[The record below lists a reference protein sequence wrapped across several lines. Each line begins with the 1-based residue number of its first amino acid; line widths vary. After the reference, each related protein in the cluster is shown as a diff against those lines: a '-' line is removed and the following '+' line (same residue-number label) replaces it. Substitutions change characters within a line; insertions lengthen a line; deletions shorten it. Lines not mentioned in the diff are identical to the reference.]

1 MRKFLKTIFA
11 SDRKGA
17 YLQFI
22 KNKYFNIWMN
32 NYIIPELDYQ
42 QNNYIFRKLFADGT
56 IAGFLYKA
64 VAGSSEFPNGMP
76 VFCPYAVNTIN
87 LYDYP
92 IDVSLVNVRG
102 VKFIPATLQR
112 VDKDVVIGWCQSNKK
127 PVRAIIDYYAE
138 RLQIVEDVIKAN
150 LNAQR
155 MPWLLVT
162 SPEDEKAVEE
172 LFENVMAGDA
182 ACYVPSD
189 AAEKLKIL
197 TSGAPFIVDKLY
209 DYKNALED
217 ELRECLGCDNLGV
230 KNKKEHLITD
240 EIAANDEITKES
252 GDIFFDEIQAFCD
265 RFTETFGFKIHIEK
279 RNKDEE
285 ESAITEEDEYEDI
298 DGDTV

>member
-22 KNKYFNIWMN
+22 RNKYFNIWMN
-32 NYIIPELDYQ
+32 RYIIPELDYQ

-56 IAGFLYKA
+56 IAGFLNTD
-64 VAGSSEFPNGMP
+64 VAGSEEYPKGLP

-92 IDVSLVNVRG
+92 IDVSLVNTRG
-102 VKFIPATLQR
+102 VPFIPATLQR
-112 VDKDVVIGWCQSNKK
+112 VDKDVVIGWCQPNKK
-127 PVRAIIDYYAE
+127 PIREVVDYYAE
-138 RLQIVEDVIKAN
+138 RLQLVEDIIKAN

-162 SPEDEKAVEE
+162 TPEDEKAIEE

-197 TSGAPFIVDKLY
+197 TSGASYIIDKLY

-217 ELRECLGCDNLGV
+217 ELREWFGSGNLGV
-230 KNKKEHLITD
+230 KNKKEHLITA
-240 EIAANDEITKES
+240 EVESNNEMTKAS
-252 GDIFFDEIQAFCD
+252 GDIFFDEISAWCERYTD
-265 RFTETFGFKIHIEK
+265 TTGFYIHLEK
-279 RNKDEE
+279 RRKDEE
-285 ESAITEEDEYEDI
+285 DSAINEEDEDEED
-298 DGDTV
+298 DENPV